1 MPSQPE
7 NGIIEVPQ
15 SIPAMPQIVLAAV
28 EIVPVADEWEDLDI
42 YQGTDER
49 EPALHSAAF
58 CGKNPENFHITR
70 E

>member
-1 MPSQPE
+1 MAE
-7 NGIIEVPQ
+7 NVPAV
-15 SIPAMPQIVLAAV
+15 PHIVSAAV
-28 EIVPVADEWEDLDI
+28 EFVPIDDEWEDLDI

-49 EPALHSAAF
+49 EPALNSAAF